1 MKKWVKIT
9 LIIMEIVTGII
20 ALDTIQALAFN
31 NNPIIGAQTKCR
43 SKEGLFVTTYHCD
56 GDRNITKL
64 KDSTCNTEEI
74 CKETN
79 NIDYVMRPKDIHDQI
94 NDHFSKSETNL
105 SNYAYSYVDEQN
117 GIVVVGLIDTSEEK
131 KNEFIDD
138 VFTDCCGSDYI
149 RFIKEHKLITFNESK
164 EVFNAKVI
172 EVKEETIMVK
182 VLNSNNSF
190 STNDKVIVR
199 TTTVINQTDVTY
211 NMDDIVRITFNG
223 NVLESNPAQIGA
235 YNIEI
240 ID

>member
-9 LIIMEIVTGII
+9 LIIMGIMAGII

-31 NNPIIGAQTKCR
+31 NNPIIGTQTKCR
-43 SKEGLFVTTYHCD
+43 CKEGLFVTTYHCD
-56 GDRNITKL
+56 DGRNITKL
-64 KDSTCNTEEI
+64 KDSTCSTEEM
-74 CKETN
+74 CKEAK
-79 NIDYVMRPKDIHDQI
+79 NIDYVMSPKDIYNLI
-94 NDHFSKSETNL
+94 NDYFTKPEADL
-105 SNYAYSYVDEQN
+105 SNYAYGYVDEESN
-117 GIVVVGLIDTSEEK
+117 KVVVGLIDTSEEK

-138 VFTDCCGSDYI
+138 VFTDCCEADYI

-199 TTTVINQTDVTY
+199 TTTAINQTDVTY
-211 NMDDIVRITFNG
+211 NMDDKVRITFNG

-235 YNIEI
+235 YTIEI